1 MRIVKEVRNITLKTK
16 LKNKTMQNSIQ
27 KIIETINEG
36 NNFIV
41 TSHYSPDGDNIG
53 STLGMYYALKSLGKN
68 VLYVLDDTTP
78 INLSFL
84 ISNINIMKSHEVNVN
99 LNEFILIS
107 MDCGDFNRIC
117 VSDEIKKTVNKL
129 ICIDHHASND
139 NFGDLN
145 YINPQES
152 STCELVYNLLKQYS
166 NFLNKELIDKKIA
179 TCLYTGLVTDT
190 GNFSYS
196 NTNPSSFLMA
206 HDLVEIGADRNLIIQ
221 SIFQSNPYNYY
232 KLLGEALNTLEI
244 VNKKIASMSLT
255 KDMLDRNNIT
265 FNDAD
270 GVTTYTRDIEGVE
283 VGLLFKE
290 KSRNEIK
297 VSFRSKNYVNVSAIA
312 QSFGGGGHVRASGC
326 TINGSIEHVKKIVI
340 DEVLKHI

>member
-1 MRIVKEVRNITLKTK
+1 M
-16 LKNKTMQNSIQ
+16 KNDIKN
-27 KIIETINEG
+27 IIEAINEG

-53 STLGMYYALKSLGKN
+53 STLGMYHTLKSLGKN
-68 VLYVLDDTTP
+68 VIYVLDDTTP
-78 INLSFL
+78 VNLNFL
-84 ISNINIMKSHEVNVN
+84 ANGVDIKKSDELNVN
-99 LNEFILIS
+99 LNDFILIS
-107 MDCGDFNRIC
+107 LDCGDIKRIC
-117 VSDEIKKTVNKL
+117 VSEEIKTSVDKL

-145 YINPQES
+145 YINPNES
-152 STCELVYNLLKQYS
+152 STCELVYNLLKEYS
-166 NFLNKELIDKKIA
+166 NLLGRQLIDEKIA
-179 TCLYTGLVTDT
+179 TCLYTGLITDT

-206 HDLVEIGADRNLIIQ
+206 HDLVSIGAERETIIQ
-221 SIFQSNPYNYY
+221 SVFQSNPYNYY
-232 KLLGEALNTLEI
+232 KLLGETLNTLDI
-244 VNKKIASMSLT
+244 VDGKIASMMLT

-290 KSRNEIK
+290 KAENEIK
-297 VSFRSKNYVNVSAIA
+297 VSFRSKNYVDVSAIA

-326 TINGSIEHVKKIVI
+326 TINDSIENVKEMVI
-340 DEVLKHI
+340 NEVLKHI

>member
-1 MRIVKEVRNITLKTK
+1 MKRDI
-16 LKNKTMQNSIQ
+16 KN
-27 KIIETINEG
+27 IIETINEG

-53 STLGMYYALKSLGKN
+53 STLGMYYTLKNLGKN

-78 INLSFL
+78 INLNFL
-84 ISNINIMKSHEVNVN
+84 VKDVNIMKSEDVKIN
-99 LNEFILIS
+99 LDDYILICL
-107 MDCGDFNRIC
+107 DCGDINRIC
-117 VSDEIKKTVNKL
+117 VNENIKKSVNKI

-145 YINPQES
+145 YINPDES
-152 STCELVYNLLKQYS
+152 STCELVYNLLKEYS
-166 NFLNKELIDKKIA
+166 DFLGKPLINEKIA
-179 TCLYTGLVTDT
+179 TCLYTGLITDT

-196 NTNPSSFLMA
+196 NTNPSSYLMA
-206 HDLVEIGADRNLIIQ
+206 YDLVSTGANRELIIQ
-221 SIFQSNPYNYY
+221 SVFQSNPYNYY
-232 KLLGEALNTLEI
+232 KLVGEALNTLDI
-244 VNKKIASMSLT
+244 VDNKVASIMLT

-270 GVTTYTRDIEGVE
+270 GITTYTRDIQDVE

-290 KSRNEIK
+290 KGENEIK
-297 VSFRSKNYVNVSAIA
+297 VSFRSKNYVNVSTIA

-326 TINGSIEHVKKIVI
+326 TVKDTIENVKKMVI